1 MNEALEPLVE
11 VQGLKTWFP
20 VHAGVTRR
28 AVAHVHAVD
37 GVDLQVMRGET
48 LGLVGESGCGK
59 STLGRSI
66 LRLVEPTDGR
76 VLFKGQDLRSL
87 GGSALR
93 RTRREMA
100 MIFQDPFAS
109 LDPRQTVGEIVAEPL
124 DIHGL
129 YTTREGRRRR
139 VEELLEVVGLS
150 RNLANRYPHEFSGGQ
165 RQRVG
170 IARALAVDPAFI
182 VCDEPVS
189 ALDVSIQ
196 AQIVKLLVAL
206 QEQFHLTYLFIAH
219 DLSLLQHIA
228 DRIAVMYLGKVVE
241 VAPAAELRRKA
252 SHPYTVSLLSAIPVP
267 DPRVERER
275 RRIILE
281 GDVPSPV
288 SPPSGC
294 RFRTR
299 CFNVQDRCAAEE
311 PSLDTVKRN
320 GHSAACFFPVA

>member
-1 MNEALEPLVE
+1 M
-11 VQGLKTWFP
+11 
-20 VHAGVTRR
+20 RR

-66 LRLVEPTDGR
+66 LRLVEPTSGR

-129 YTTREGRRRR
+129 YSTREGRRRR

-241 VAPAAELRRKA
+241 VAPAAELRRRA

-299 CFNVQDRCAAEE
+299 CFNAQDRCAAEE
-311 PSLDTVKRN
+311 PPLDAVKHD